1 MSSFIQQK
9 TIGQA
14 GPYVYRVT
22 YTGENDGNTHK
33 WEYLGLAGHVD
44 PRRVD
49 DDLDADPLTDDEIDV
64 LREEDQLSQFRDGVE
79 ADLARRDVANEV
91 RDQLLEEIGEDVLAT
106 TDDRRLSVVEL
117 AEDAC
122 RDAEIIVEN
131 TAEDMQA
138 ATRTIG
144 QAKLT
149 DDERDRLDFT
159 KRSVFHARASKAV
172 IQDAGVDDWTAIY
185 DPQVEDPAA
194 HRDLVEQ
201 NRESISGDRMDNDDG
216 QVTTISQEQ
225 AASEQEKQAIR
236 YAQDGDQD
244 AREYLTG
251 RGWTDEEI
259 QEYPA

>member
-1 MSSFIQQK
+1 MAIITK
-9 TIGQA
+9 TVGGY
-14 GPYVYRVT
+14 GPYAYRVT
-22 YTGENDGNTHK
+22 YVDPEQQTWT
-33 WEYLGLAGHVD
+33 YLGPVGQVD
-44 PRRVD
+44 PAE
-49 DDLDADPLTDDEIDV
+49 LSKDEIDE
-64 LREEDQLSQFRDGVE
+64 LRDERMLSRFRETTE
-79 ADLARRDVANEV
+79 ADLARLDVANDV
-91 RDQLLEEIGEDVLAT
+91 RDQLLEEIGEGVLAT

-117 AEDAC
+117 AEDAP